1 MPTFNRIVAGLVL
14 LSTWPVIAETRVA
27 YSTYLGG
34 VQEDW
39 VERIAVDAAGR
50 AYVVGKTRSAD
61 FPAVEP
67 LGAAG
72 PFQRECSVGSGVFP
86 FRFPCP
92 DATGFFAILNDQ
104 GTALVRSTYFDGVAD
119 VAVDA
124 AGGIYVAGT
133 LDPRRTPA
141 TAGAWRTQAAGQ
153 RSGFAAKLR
162 PDGSIAWLTYV
173 NATVQAIAVDA
184 AGSAYLT
191 GTVAEADNWA
201 APAGSYQTALRGLSD
216 AFVAKLRPDGTGI
229 VYATFLGG
237 TQGDEGRRIVVD
249 RTGSAIV
256 LGTTEIADFPTTQGV
271 LEPARRGPAPMF
283 VTRLAPSGTS
293 LQYSTYFGRAEIQD
307 LAVDAAGAAWLAG
320 KAGNQGYLGKLDAAG
335 QRLLVGWTFGGNTT
349 EARAVQVDATGNAYV
364 AGATNSRTL
373 PATPDAWQRFYRGGT
388 LTSFDVYRNVS
399 LTSAEDSFLVKTG
412 PDGQVLSAGYLGGEN
427 IDRAN
432 AIAVMGADRVL
443 VAGGTRSSDWPVTA
457 GVVKRELMRGN
468 CQRAQTGPNG
478 PRDYHVTS
486 WPCDEGFITRLSLL
500 PAAAGVAVANA
511 AGLTAGP
518 VAPGTLISLFGVG
531 LGPERGVSFAL
542 VDGKVPTTTGG
553 TQVLFDD
560 VPGVVLYAQSGQV
573 NAIVPYSAAGKESV
587 RIEVSYGGRRIE
599 VGTVRVAPASP
610 ALFTLNSTGVGGVAA
625 LNEDGSVNSPAN
637 PARRG
642 SIVVFYATGAGQTEP
657 GGVDGL
663 PATAPYPRSALPIR
677 VWLQRTVVMESVF
690 RFFAGFVPLEILYA
704 GAAPGLVA
712 GVQQIN
718 ARISEFAQTG
728 PAVPVVMEVNGYG
741 PLGAT
746 LAIE

>member
-1 MPTFNRIVAGLVL
+1 MPTFNRIVAGLVF
-14 LSTWPVIAETRVA
+14 LSAWPASAETRLT

-39 VERIAVDAAGR
+39 VERIAADAAGR
-50 AYVVGKTRSAD
+50 AFVVGKTRSAD
-61 FPAVEP
+61 FPAVQP
-67 LGAAG
+67 AGAAG

-104 GTALVRSTYFDGVAD
+104 GTALVRSTYFDGIAD
-119 VAVDA
+119 VAVDP

-133 LDPRRTPA
+133 LDPRRTAA
-141 TAGAWRTQAAGQ
+141 TAGAWRTQAAGE
-153 RSGFAAKLR
+153 RAGFAAKLR
-162 PDGSIAWLTYV
+162 ADGSIVWLTYV

-191 GTVAEADNWA
+191 GTVAETDNWA
-201 APAGSYQTALRGLSD
+201 PPAGSYQATLRGLSD
-216 AFVAKLRPDGTGI
+216 AFAVKLHPDGTGI
-229 VYATFLGG
+229 VWATFLGG
-237 TQGDEGRRIVVD
+237 TQGDTGKRIAVD
-249 RTGSAIV
+249 RQGAATL
-256 LGTTEIADFPTTQGV
+256 LGTTESGDFPTTQGA
-271 LEPARRGPAPMF
+271 LEPSRTGPAPVF
-283 VTRLAPSGTS
+283 VTRLAPTGTS
-293 LQYSTYFGRAEIQD
+293 LQYSTYFGRAEIAD

-320 KAGNQGYLGKLDAAG
+320 RAANQGYLGKLDAAG
-335 QRLLVGWTFGGNTT
+335 QRLTGSWTFGGNTT

-364 AGATNSRTL
+364 AGATTSRAF
-373 PATPDAWQRFYRGGT
+373 PATADAWQRFHRGGT

-399 LTSAEDSFLVKTG
+399 LTSAEDGFLLKTA
-412 PDGQVLSAGYLGGEN
+412 PDGQVLSASYLGGEN
-427 IDRAN
+427 IDRVN
-432 AIAVMGADRVL
+432 AIAVTGPDRVTL
-443 VAGGTRSSDWPVTA
+443 AGSTRSSAWPVTA
-457 GVVKRELMRGN
+457 GVVKREFVRGN
-468 CQRAQTGPNG
+468 CQRAQVGPNG
-478 PRDYHVTS
+478 PRDYHVSS
-486 WPCDEGFITRLSLL
+486 WPCDEGFVTRLNLM
-500 PAAAGVAVANA
+500 PAAPGTAVVNA

-518 VAPGTLISLFGVG
+518 VAPGTLVSVFGAG

-542 VDGKVPTTTGG
+542 VDGKVPTTAGG
-553 TQVLFDD
+553 TQVLFDG
-560 VPGVVLYAQSGQV
+560 VPGVVLYAQANQV
-573 NAIVPYSAAGKESV
+573 NTIVPYRVEGKATV
-587 RIEVSYGGRRIE
+587 QIEVLYEGRRTDA
-599 VGTVRVAPASP
+599 GTVAVAGAAP
-610 ALFTLNSTGVGGVAA
+610 ALFTLNSTGAGGVAA

-657 GGVDGL
+657 EGVDGL
-663 PATAPYPRSALPIR
+663 PAAAPYPRSARPIR
-677 VWLQRTVVMESVF
+677 VWLQRTTVMESVF
-690 RFFAGFVPLEILYA
+690 RFFAGFVPLDILYA

-728 PAVPVVMEVNGYG
+728 PAVPVVMEVSGYG